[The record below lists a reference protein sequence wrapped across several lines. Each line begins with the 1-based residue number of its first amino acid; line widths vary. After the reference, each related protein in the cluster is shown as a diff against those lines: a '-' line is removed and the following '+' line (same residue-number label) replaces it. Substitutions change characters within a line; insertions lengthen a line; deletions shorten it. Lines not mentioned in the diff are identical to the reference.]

1 MPWPRTTAAGEF
13 IRNVRLQQAAR
24 KLIGT
29 GMTVSEISYDNGF
42 NTPSYFSTC
51 FTTYF
56 GVSPKIHRTNNQPKN
71 S

>member
-1 MPWPRTTAAGEF
+1 MANLSAGEF

-24 KLIGT
+24 ELVGT
-29 GMTVSEISYDNGF
+29 DKTISEISYDNGF

-51 FTTYF
+51 FTIYF
-56 GVSPKIHRTNNQPKN
+56 GVSPKVYRANNQPKN